1 MDMQKFA
8 DRIKEE
14 KNKMFK
20 VFPSGKMIV
29 ASMAAGAAVFAL
41 GGKPN
46 VTEATDGRPTE
57 KTVEM
62 NTAHIIGLL
71 AMGLGGTLAMKDGFE
86 YGMNEDKK
94 GKKTRSAE
102 EFNAY
107 ARKVAH
113 TK

>member
-1 MDMQKFA
+1 MDMQKFV
-8 DRIKEE
+8 DKIKDGKAKIEG
-14 KNKMFK
+14 
-20 VFPSGKMIV
+20 VFPSGGLIA
-29 ASMAAGAAVFAL
+29 ASAVAGAIIFAL
-41 GGKPN
+41 GGKPKM
-46 VTEATDGRPTE
+46 VKATDGHPTE
-57 KTVEM
+57 EAVEI
-62 NTAHIIGLL
+62 NVSHLIGLL

-94 GKKTRSAE
+94 GKKTMSAE